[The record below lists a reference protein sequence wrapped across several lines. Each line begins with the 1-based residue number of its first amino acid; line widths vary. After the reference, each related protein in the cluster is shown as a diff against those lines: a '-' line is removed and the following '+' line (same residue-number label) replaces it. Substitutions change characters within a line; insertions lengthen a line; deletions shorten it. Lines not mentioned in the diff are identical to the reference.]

1 MRVCT
6 TYGSP
11 VPLRKGAEMHE
22 VRLDVFKEVPPGLG
36 PESVVTLCGK
46 DPSLIPDWFEGLVD
60 VGESDVLRGRRRIRS
75 FHDFSRTPS
84 SEEIVSMLSSGDQE
98 ISKGAFAAGSFA
110 DLCAI
115 LDASRALGRR
125 HVLLGMGEIGMV
137 TRIRQSVLGN
147 EFTFGYE
154 GEPTAPGQLSAEEM
168 ESLGD
173 GCEIVGIAGH
183 PLSHTKSPVMQEAAM
198 RAAGING
205 RYLVFD
211 SPDLDRFGDFV
222 RGYGVRGVNV
232 TIPYKRDVMDHVD
245 SLSPTAEAVGAVNTV
260 VNSGGR
266 LEGFNTD
273 VAGVVRTLDGC
284 PLKEWK
290 VLVMGSGGAA
300 RSAAYALSD
309 SGSEVHVSGRSRD
322 AVEGLCREFGA
333 HAHSGGTEGFDLVVN
348 CTPIGLVEGAYP
360 SDVSSLRPEQSVF
373 DMVYGR
379 STPLLELA
387 RSRGCPSKDGTDML
401 VAQGAESFRLWFWK
415 DPDVSAMREA
425 VL

>member
-22 VRLDVFKEVPPGLG
+22 VRLDVFDEVPPGLG

-46 DPSLIPDWFEGLVD
+46 DPSLVPEGFQGFVD

-98 ISKGAFAAGSFA
+98 VSKGAFAARSFA

-147 EFTFGYE
+147 EFTFGYY

-173 GCEIVGIAGH
+173 GCEVVGIVGH
-183 PLSHTKSPVMQEAAM
+183 PLSHTRSPVMQEAAM

-232 TIPYKRDVMDHVD
+232 TIPYKRDVMDQID
-245 SLSPTAEAVGAVNTV
+245 SLSSTAEAVGAVNTV

-273 VAGVVRTLDGC
+273 VTGVARTLDGY

-290 VLVMGSGGAA
+290 ALVMGSGGAA
-300 RSAAYALSD
+300 RSAVYALSD
-309 SGSEVHVSGRSRD
+309 AGSEVHVSGRNRD
-322 AVEGLCREFGA
+322 AVERLCHEFGA

-348 CTPIGLVEGAYP
+348 CTPIGLVEGSYP
-360 SDVSSLRPEQSVF
+360 SDVSSLRPEQHVF

-379 STPLLELA
+379 GTPLLDLA
-387 RSRGCPSKDGTDML
+387 RSRGCSAKDGTDML
-401 VAQGAESFRLWFWK
+401 VAQGAESFRLWFGK
-415 DPDVSAMREA
+415 DPDVRAMREA